1 MRLSGPSGT
10 ASFALSVLAS
20 GGTGVGL
27 TAQEGLEGTISLALT
42 ADRHGFHRFWMSEH
56 HGMGATSVSSPPLM
70 IARLIAETKRIRL
83 GAGGVMLPN
92 HSSLLVAEQFG
103 MLEALA
109 PGRID
114 LGLGRAPG
122 TDGATAAALRR
133 GAYANDGFPQQV
145 LELLGFLGD
154 DFPSGHPYRQVH
166 AVPGPWQAK
175 ENRVAAPPSLPQ
187 VWVLGSSPYSAQLA
201 GQLGRPYAFALQ
213 FGDADVDTA
222 MRLYRESFQPSDVL
236 SEPHTLVS
244 VPVAISNDSDEARRQ
259 AGTSAMA
266 MLRMFKGEGYLLLPP
281 DEVEAY
287 QATVQERHIIDAYTD
302 RSFHG
307 TPETVGA
314 RIEALQERT
323 GVDEV
328 MLVIGG
334 HSTSLDQEGISLIAD
349 HYSMPRL
356 ETSLAA
362 TEK

>member
-1 MRLSGPSGT
+1 MSQPSGSAPFT
-10 ASFALSVLAS
+10 LSVLSA
-20 GGTGVGL
+20 GGTGVGM
-27 TAQEGLEGTISLALT
+27 TAAEGLQSAISLART
-42 ADRHGFHRFWMSEH
+42 ADERGFHRFWMSEH

-70 IARLIAETKRIRL
+70 IARLISETTRIRL

-92 HSSLLVAEQFG
+92 HSPLLIAEQFG

-133 GAYANDGFPQQV
+133 GADANDGFPQQV

-166 AVPGPWQAK
+166 AVPGPWQAA
-175 ENRVAAPPSLPQ
+175 ENRVPAPPSTPQ
-187 VWVLGSSPYSAQLA
+187 MWVLGSSRHSAQLA

-222 MRLYRESFQPSDVL
+222 MSLYRESFQPSDVL
-236 SEPHTLVS
+236 AEPHTLVS
-244 VPVAISNDSDEARRQ
+244 VSAAISDDPVEARRQ
-259 AGTSAMA
+259 AATSAMA

-287 QATVQERHIIDAYTD
+287 QATMQERHIIDAYTS

-307 TPETVGA
+307 TPETVAA
-314 RIEALQERT
+314 RIEALRERT
-323 GVDEV
+323 GADEV
-328 MLVIGG
+328 MLVVGG
-334 HSTSLDQEGISLIAD
+334 HSTSLDQEGISLMAD
-349 HYSMPRL
+349 HYAMPRL

-362 TEK
+362 AAQ